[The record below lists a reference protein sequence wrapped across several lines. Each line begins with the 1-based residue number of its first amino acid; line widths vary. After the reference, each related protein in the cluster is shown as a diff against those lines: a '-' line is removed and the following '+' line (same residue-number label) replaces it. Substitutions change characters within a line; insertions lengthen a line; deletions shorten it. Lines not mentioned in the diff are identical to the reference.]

1 VPFSDVD
8 MRVSARAEVV
18 KHPENPI
25 PVDVHT
31 FDGGPEMSN
40 DSANGNARGLG
51 DVLLRAKYHMLKG
64 EGNNLA
70 AVVQMKT
77 DTGDEE
83 DFLGTGDKTV
93 RALMIY
99 SRTFGSFTPHL
110 NLGYEVNLDD
120 SKQNSLEYAAGFD
133 VGAQKWTLAMSV
145 LGSREISGDEIADTI
160 VNGSVGIKWNPFG
173 NYILTANVL
182 MPLNN
187 DGLRSNVITTLALE
201 RNF

>member
-1 VPFSDVD
+1 
-8 MRVSARAEVV
+8 
-18 KHPENPI
+18 
-25 PVDVHT
+25 
-31 FDGGPEMSN
+31 
-40 DSANGNARGLG
+40 
-51 DVLLRAKYHMLKG
+51 
-64 EGNNLA
+64 
-70 AVVQMKT
+70 
-77 DTGDEE
+77 
-83 DFLGTGDKTV
+83 
-93 RALMIY
+93 MIY

-120 SKQNSLEYAAGFD
+120 SKQNSVEYAAGFD

-182 MPLNN
+182 MPLND